1 MANLISKSVTSL
13 AAFALGAVM
22 TVTAAKA
29 QQGTRTVTG
38 ERYAPTIWVDPDGCE
53 HWVMDDG
60 FEGYMSP
67 HTTRQGIPVCH
78 RGNVCGVMNS
88 DQFFATNSHRISAY
102 GKPVCSGIAPPNTAI
117 GPYKGDQTINDPL

>member
-13 AAFALGAVM
+13 AAFALGDVM
-22 TVTAAKA
+22 TVTAAEA

-38 ERYAPTIWVDPDGCE
+38 ERYAPTIWVDPDECE

-60 FEGYMSP
+60 FEGYLSQRLDP
-67 HTTRQGIPVCH
+67 
-78 RGNVCGVMNS
+78 
-88 DQFFATNSHRISAY
+88 Y